1 MRTAC
6 SPSSLDGTGRSS
18 TWVTASSWGDRNH
31 LEQLP
36 GHPRGGLLLRPGQDR
51 IHCVYTGTQDSKA
64 IAKQARA
71 SLPRYMVPNL
81 YHQVETMP
89 HNPNGKI
96 DRPRL
101 REEYLGHETH

>member
-1 MRTAC
+1 MGYRIELGEIETTLNSFPAIQEVAC
-6 SPSSLDGTGRSS
+6 FFDPER
-18 TWVTASSWGDRNH
+18 
-31 LEQLP
+31 
-36 GHPRGGLLLRPGQDR
+36 DR

-71 SLPRYMVPNL
+71 SLPR
-81 YHQVETMP
+81 
-89 HNPNGKI
+89 NPNGKI